1 MIALDTRPPPAI
13 SMCSKSRVDGLRI
26 WLEPSGTRVSMSTI
40 RTFLPRGCVQMV
52 WLAKKDLPLE
62 SMYSGL
68 VGGCFIEEKTAER
81 AARRSGFEEL
91 YGLLDLHLI

>member
-1 MIALDTRPPPAI
+1 
-13 SMCSKSRVDGLRI
+13 
-26 WLEPSGTRVSMSTI
+26 
-40 RTFLPRGCVQMV
+40 MV